1 MTLSKPLPPKLAE
14 LVRADRL
21 DRPVQAKLTPASVKT
36 LVEIARDPRSVVEA
50 VSAPRA
56 IQALA
61 RSAKPAASIPV
72 LREIV
77 ANHGAPTVDRVTA
90 AREIGSLATVA
101 AQNALL
107 ANLDTGS
114 PRVLEAVLRA
124 LGTFAGPAALRELVK
139 IGEQRDAGVRRQLAL
154 TRALIAHRHG
164 LDGPFLPA
172 VPGRTR
178 TKGEIQHPGKLTLE
192 LKTARATS
200 TDVRRLVGT
209 RYGIELA
216 PRGAD
221 LACAG
226 ADWLVLFHRE
236 LAPDAVARRL
246 FDRPWIAALLARWYI
261 RDKAAVVHHLV
272 LTRPEGRSAL
282 ISVVR
287 ADGELMYAGRAVP
300 DGRGVSFTI
309 ADVDRPGAAP
319 ANIDARIDA
328 KGIELLRVVV
338 SARRV
343 GVRIAQPASG
353 S

>member
-1 MTLSKPLPPKLAE
+1 MSLSKPLPPKLIE

-21 DRPVQAKLTPASVKT
+21 DRPVPAKVTPANVKI
-36 LVEIARDPRSVVEA
+36 LAKIARDPRSFEA

-61 RSAKPAASIPV
+61 RAAKPSASIPV
-72 LREIV
+72 LRGIV
-77 ANHGAPTVDRVTA
+77 ADPGAPTVPRITA
-90 AREIGSLATVA
+90 ARELGSLATPA
-101 AQNALL
+101 AQRALL
-107 ANLDTGS
+107 ANLDTGA
-114 PRVLEAVLRA
+114 PRVLEAVLRGIGA
-124 LGTFAGPAALRELVK
+124 FAGPAALRELMK
-139 IGEQRDAGVRRQLAL
+139 LGEQRDVGVRRQLAL
-154 TRALIAHRHG
+154 ARALIAHRHG

-172 VPGRTR
+172 VAGRTR
-178 TKGEIQHPGKLTLE
+178 TKDEIEHHGKLTLR
-192 LKTARATS
+192 LKTARS
-200 TDVRRLVGT
+200 TAADLRRLVGT
-209 RYGIELA
+209 RYGIEIA

-226 ADWLVLFHRE
+226 ADWLVLFHRD

-300 DGRGVSFTI
+300 DGRGVSFTL

-319 ANIDARIDA
+319 VNIEARISA
-328 KGIELLRVVV
+328 KGIELLRVVA
-338 SARRV
+338 SSRRV
-343 GVRIAQPASG
+343 GVRVAQPASG

>member
-1 MTLSKPLPPKLAE
+1 MTPASSITPKLLE
-14 LVRADRL
+14 LVRGDRL
-21 DRPVQAKLTPASVKT
+21 DRPVPAKLTPANVKT
-36 LVEIARDPRSVVEA
+36 LAEIARDPRSFEE

-77 ANHGAPTVDRVTA
+77 ADPGAPTVHRVTA
-90 AREIGSLATVA
+90 ARELGSVATMG

-107 ANLDTGS
+107 ANLDSGA

-124 LGTFAGPAALRELVK
+124 LGTFAGPAALRELMK
-139 IGEQRDAGVRRQLAL
+139 LGEQRDVGVRRQLAL
-154 TRALIAHRHG
+154 ARALIAHRQG

-178 TKGEIQHPGKLTLE
+178 TKGEIDHPGKLTLQ
-192 LKTARATS
+192 LKTARS
-200 TDVRRLVGT
+200 TAADVRRLVGT

-221 LACAG
+221 LACVG
-226 ADWLVLFHRE
+226 AEWLVLFHRQ

-246 FDRPWIAALLARWYI
+246 FDRPWIAAMLARWYI
-261 RDKAAVVHHLV
+261 RDKASVVHHLV

-309 ADVDRPGAAP
+309 ADVDRPATAP
-319 ANIDARIDA
+319 VTIEAHINA
-328 KGIELLRVVV
+328 KGIEVVRVVA

-343 GVRIAQPASG
+343 GVRVAQPATAG
-353 S
+353 P